1 MGGDHQTAQD
11 TRAVVGNLA
20 VLAGEDN
27 LAVLAGE
34 DILAVLA
41 GEDIL
46 AVPGGEAL
54 AGWCRAVRG

>member
-34 DILAVLA
+34 DILAV
-41 GEDIL
+41 
-46 AVPGGEAL
+46 PGGEAL

>member
-1 MGGDHQTAQD
+1 MGGDHQTAAQD

-34 DILAVLA
+34 DILAV
-41 GEDIL
+41 
-46 AVPGGEAL
+46 PGGEAL
-54 AGWCRAVRG
+54 AGWCRAVHG